1 MAGPI
6 SYNDLFNPLGPGA
19 VELEDFAKAVQGL
32 GRNYKAFSKSLEAD
46 GDRVKTVIA
55 AIVAQAGAMA
65 QQVQSTNLLN
75 EKEVAAMIALRGEV
89 EKLAK
94 ERARLEQ
101 VLAAQAK
108 AQARVK
114 DATTEAT
121 SALRAQQNELREAYA
136 AGDTARIE
144 KAAAAIVKYKTE
156 TNDLSRAVRGA
167 NSELTA
173 ARGSYDALVLEN
185 AKLIASLRALG
196 GGLENGSAEALVLQK
211 QIASNTQTLKMF
223 DESILL
229 FNRNVGNYKD
239 GFGGLVQELAKL
251 QSQQKDLSED
261 SQQYQALEQKR
272 IGFLTAAQRAA
283 ANAGL
288 SYEQAN
294 AKIESYTA
302 AIQPTVNNL
311 VRLEKA
317 QQDVAKSA
325 GADSEEYRKL
335 GFQIQST
342 KKELEAMPAATEQ
355 AGAGFKGVRDQLGFT
370 KEGLVGQLTQL
381 GVGLIGVQAI
391 FAGVGAAFTTD
402 SEFQS
407 ALSSL
412 SALTGATGED
422 LQFLADKAEELGP
435 RVGKSATETLKAFE
449 LIGSAKPELLK
460 SKEALADFTAQ
471 TLLLAAASKEELPA
485 AAEALTSVMNQFQAP
500 AAEATRYVNAL
511 AAGAKEGAATIPQS
525 AAALKYFGVNAATAN
540 ISVEKSVAL
549 IQLLA
554 ERSIKGEQAGTQ
566 LRNVLA
572 KLASGAKE
580 TNPEVVGLSTALDNL
595 GKKNLSTA
603 QYTKLFGLENANT
616 ARVLVEGREKVEAL
630 TVAVTGTQVANEQAA
645 RQLDNVATAGNRFV
659 ATLKNV
665 VINALDPLSRGL
677 GRTLNEFSA
686 LLAKLSGATKSVEE
700 NTAATAANGVASQQ
714 TATAA
719 QALLTRYQDLTA
731 RGVKPAKDGKGELNI
746 ITLQLRDSLGE
757 SAAAIDKETGLLVL
771 NEGATRNLIK
781 QKLLLSNQAVSTLV
795 LEADALKEQQR
806 QQQLSIK
813 AQELE
818 IAGREKALG
827 LTREQARA
835 NIDDY
840 INNAGFGELNEEVA
854 KLSGAT
860 INLDGSRAKLAQT
873 TADYNAKLEGLAKL
887 NARAAYETGLLT
899 STTTAGAEAQK
910 ALAAAAAD
918 TERILDRTAKA
929 QAASGR
935 QDLQFKLADTERAIA
950 GIKKTQDEQSKLYA
964 DGQITQGIFK
974 ASVATTQD
982 QINDLEYKA
991 AITRIGIARQE
1002 RDEKLIAIND
1012 TAIKSK
1018 RAKGITAAEVA
1029 DINNAAAVE
1038 AETVRKAYRN
1048 AKKKVEADFSERIE
1062 VKPLEFK
1069 VVYNAESG
1077 EVAYNRAIQA
1087 SYRLAEREIAVAKEQ
1102 FEQGKINRQTYED
1115 ELFAIRER
1123 AAQRAAQLRK
1133 DYPEDDL
1140 MVYQRN
1146 LEGIRNAEAARESDL
1161 VGQLARREITQ
1172 NEFQK
1177 RASQSRLKAA
1187 NEALELDKKYHR
1199 ATLESQKEAN
1209 DAALAEADRL
1219 TAERVAKIDKIGQY
1233 TQEAE
1238 SAFFAIKGNLIDAD
1252 IQREN
1257 DVYEQQIKVAGDN
1270 VELRTQI
1277 EEKHAKELKR
1287 INYEKAKNERDQAV
1301 VSVAINTAIAVAKA
1315 IAEYGLPFGLIPAG
1329 VALALGI
1336 AQEAVIMSKP
1346 LPSYF
1351 VGRKDGPAEFA
1362 NLAEQGPELV
1372 GQPGTFRVV
1381 AKQGVGYLAAGDKVV
1396 PAPETRRILAQNTIL
1411 EGRLVERQVAQ
1422 RLGLADATDSFDR
1435 PRLSSGQRSTDFEHR
1450 LMQRA
1455 YATDMVVQT
1464 ERLRTS
1470 AATHEAATRAANR
1483 QSDERVIQA
1492 LKKVERAIYEQEYQR
1507 LNENDDLVRR
1517 VHKENS
1523 YQDMINKRY
1532 KGGRGKKD

>member
-1 MAGPI
+1 MSNPI
-6 SYNDLFNPLGPGA
+6 SFNDLFNPLGPGSA
-19 VELEDFAKAVQGL
+19 ELEDFTKAVQGL
-32 GRNYKAFSKSLEAD
+32 SRNYKAFAKTLDAD
-46 GDRVKTVIA
+46 GERVKTVIG
-55 AIVAQAGAMA
+55 AIVAQASSMA
-65 QQVQSTNLLN
+65 QQVQSINLLN
-75 EKEVAAMIALRGEV
+75 EKERVGMMALAAEA
-89 EKLAK
+89 EKLK
-94 ERARLEQ
+94 NERLRLEA
-101 VLAAQAK
+101 VLLAQAK
-108 AQARVK
+108 AQQVVN
-114 DATTEAT
+114 DATRQAQ
-121 SALRAQQNELREAYA
+121 SAQRALQNELREAYA
-136 AGDTARIE
+136 AQDTARID
-144 KAAAAIVKYKTE
+144 KAAAAIKQYKGE
-156 TNDLSRAVRGA
+156 TLELSRAVRGA

-173 ARGSYDALVLEN
+173 ARGSYEALVLEN

-196 GGLENGSAEALVLQK
+196 GGLENGSAEALALQK
-211 QIASNTQTLKMF
+211 QIAANTQTLKTF
-223 DESILL
+223 DESILI

-251 QSQQKDLSED
+251 QTQQKGLSED

-272 IGFLTAAQRAA
+272 IGFLTAAQKAA

-325 GADSEEYRKL
+325 GVDSEEYRKL

-342 KKELEAMPAATEQ
+342 KKELESIPAATEQ
-355 AGAGFKGVRDQLGFT
+355 AGAGFKNVRDQLGFT

-449 LIGSAKPELLK
+449 LIGSAKPELLD
-460 SKEALADFTAQ
+460 SKEALAAFTEQ
-471 TLLLAAASKEELPA
+471 VLLLSAASGDDLPA
-485 AAEALTSVMNQFQAP
+485 AAEALTGVMNQFQAP
-500 AAEATRYVNAL
+500 AEQATRYVNAL

-580 TNPEVVGLSTALDNL
+580 TNPEMVGLSTALDNL

-630 TVAVTGTQVANEQAA
+630 TVAVTGTGVANEQAA
-645 RQLDNVATAGNRFV
+645 RQLDNVATAGNRFI

-686 LLAKLSGATKSVEE
+686 LLGKLSGATKSVQE
-700 NTAATAANGVASQQ
+700 NTAATAANGLANQQ
-714 TATAA
+714 TATTA
-719 QALLTRYQDLTA
+719 QALLDRYQQLTA
-731 RGVKPAKDGKGELNI
+731 KGVKPAKDGKGELNL

-795 LEADALKEQQR
+795 LEADALKEQER
-806 QQQLSIK
+806 QQKQSIK
-813 AQELE
+813 QQEAD
-818 IAGREKALG
+818 IVNREKLLG

-835 NIDDY
+835 NVDDY
-840 INNAGFGELNEEVA
+840 VNNSGFGELNEDVA

-860 INLDGSRAKLAQT
+860 INLEGSRRKLAQT
-873 TADYNAKLEGLAKL
+873 TADYNTKLEGLAKL

-899 STTTAGAEAQK
+899 SNTTAGAVAQK
-910 ALAAAAAD
+910 ALGDAAAD
-918 TERILDRTAKA
+918 TDRILDRTAKA
-929 QAASGR
+929 RAADGR
-935 QDLQFKLADTERAIA
+935 QDLQFQLADTERAIA
-950 GIKKTQDEQSKLYA
+950 NIKKTQEEQSKLYA
-964 DGQITQGIFK
+964 DGQITQGVFK

-982 QINDLEYKA
+982 QINDLEYKG
-991 AITRIGIARQE
+991 AIIRIGIARKE

-1012 TAIKSK
+1012 TATRAK
-1018 RAKGITAAEVA
+1018 RAKGISAAEVA

-1038 AETVRKAYRN
+1038 ANTVRKAYKN

-1069 VVYNAESG
+1069 VAYNVESG
-1077 EVAYNRAIQA
+1077 EVAYNRAVNA
-1087 SYRLAEREIAVAKEQ
+1087 SYRLAEREAADTKAQ
-1102 FEQGKINRQTYED
+1102 FEAGKISRQAYED

-1133 DYPEDDL
+1133 DYPEDQL
-1140 MVYQRN
+1140 VVYQRS
-1146 LEGIRNAEAARESDL
+1146 LDGIRNAESARGTEL

-1172 NEFQK
+1172 NEYAK

-1187 NEALELDKKYHR
+1187 NDALALDKQYHR
-1199 ATLESQKEAN
+1199 DTLASQKEAN

-1219 TAERVAKIDKIGQY
+1219 TAERIAKIEKIGQY

-1257 DVYEQQIKVAGDN
+1257 DAYAQRSKVAGDN
-1270 VELRTQI
+1270 AALRTQI
-1277 EEKHAKELKR
+1277 EEEHDKRLKKL
-1287 INYEKAKNERDQAV
+1287 NYDKAKAERDQAAI
-1301 VSVAINTAIAVAKA
+1301 SVAISTAVAVAKA
-1315 IAEYGLPFGLIPAG
+1315 IADYGLPYGLIPAAI
-1329 VALALGI
+1329 ALALG
-1336 AQEAVIMSKP
+1336 AVQEAVILSKP
-1346 LPSYF
+1346 LPSYYK
-1351 VGRKDGPAEFA
+1351 GRENGPAEFA

-1396 PAPETRRILAQNTIL
+1396 TAPETRRILSENTIL
-1411 EGRLVERQVAQ
+1411 EGRIVERQVAQ
-1422 RLGLADATDSFDR
+1422 RLGYRDQQGT
-1435 PRLSSGQRSTDFEHR
+1435 LSQSYSAAIVQPADFE
-1450 LMQRA
+1450 QRIA
-1455 YATDMVVQT
+1455 QRQYSADMDRQT
-1464 ERLRTS
+1464 ERLRVGQK
-1470 AATHEAATRAANR
+1470 AQQEAALAASR
-1483 QSDERVIQA
+1483 KSDARV
-1492 LKKVERAIYEQEYQR
+1492 VEELQQVRKAIEEQEYLR
-1507 LNENDDLVRR
+1507 RGELNDIVGTR
-1517 VHKENS
+1517 KKGNS
-1523 YQDMINKRY
+1523 RQQFLNNRY
-1532 KGGRGKKD
+1532 LGD

>member
-6 SYNDLFNPLGPGA
+6 SYNDLFNPLGPGSA
-19 VELEDFAKAVQGL
+19 ELDEFAKAVQGL
-32 GRNYKAFSKSLEAD
+32 SRNYKAFSKSLDAD
-46 GDRVKTVIA
+46 SDRVKTVIG
-55 AIVAQAGAMA
+55 AIVAQASTMM
-65 QQVQSTNLLN
+65 QQVKSINLLN
-75 EKEVAAMIALRGEV
+75 ETERAGMAALAVEA
-89 EKLAK
+89 EKLK
-94 ERARLEQ
+94 NERLRLET

-136 AGDTARIE
+136 AQDTARIE
-144 KAAAAIVKYKTE
+144 KAAAAIVKYKAE
-156 TNDLSRAVRGA
+156 TLDLSRAVRGA

-196 GGLENGSAEALVLQK
+196 GGLENGSAEALALQK
-211 QIASNTQTLKMF
+211 QIAANTQTLKSF
-223 DESILL
+223 DESILI

-251 QSQQKDLSED
+251 QTQQKGLSED

-325 GADSEEYRKL
+325 GTDSEEYRKL

-342 KKELEAMPAATEQ
+342 KKELESIPAATEA
-355 AGAGFKGVRDQLGFT
+355 AGKGFGGVREQLGFS
-370 KEGLVGQLTQL
+370 KDGLVGQLTQL

-391 FAGVGAAFTTD
+391 FSGVGAAFSTD

-435 RVGKSATETLKAFE
+435 KVGKSATETLKAFE
-449 LIGSAKPELLK
+449 LIGSAKPELLD
-460 SKEALADFTAQ
+460 SKEALASFTEQA
-471 TLLLAAASKEELPA
+471 LLLAAASGDDLPA
-485 AAEALTSVMNQFQAP
+485 AAEALTGVMNQFQAP
-500 AAEATRYVNAL
+500 AEQTTRYVNAL

-572 KLASGAKE
+572 KLAAGSKE
-580 TNPEVVGLSTALDNL
+580 TNPEVVGLATALDNL

-630 TVAVTGTQVANEQAA
+630 TVAVTGTSVANEQAA
-645 RQLDNVATAGNRFV
+645 RQLDNVATAGNRFA
-659 ATLKNV
+659 ATVKNI

-686 LLAKLSGATKSVEE
+686 LLGKLTGSTKSVQE
-700 NTAATAANGVASQQ
+700 NTAATAANGLANQQ
-714 TATAA
+714 TATSA
-719 QALLTRYQDLTA
+719 QVLLDRYVQLTA
-731 RGVKPAKDGKGELNI
+731 KGVKPAKDGKGELNI

-806 QQQLSIK
+806 QQELSIK

-818 IAGREKALG
+818 IVGREKVLG

-835 NIDDY
+835 QVDDY
-840 INNAGFGELNEEVA
+840 VNNAGFGELNENVA

-860 INLDGSRAKLAQT
+860 INLDASRAKLAQT
-873 TADYNAKLEGLAKL
+873 TADYNTKLEGLAKL

-899 STTTAGAEAQK
+899 SSTTAGAEAQK
-910 ALAAAAAD
+910 VLGAAAAD
-918 TERILDRTAKA
+918 TERILDRAAKA
-929 QAASGR
+929 RAADGR
-935 QDLQFKLADTERAIA
+935 QDLQFQLADTDRAIA
-950 GIKKTQDEQSKLYA
+950 GIKKTQDEQGKLYA

-991 AITRIGIARQE
+991 AIIRIGIARKE

-1012 TAIKSK
+1012 TATKAK
-1018 RAKGITAAEVA
+1018 RAKGISAEEVA
-1029 DINNAAAVE
+1029 DINNAAAIE

-1048 AKKKVEADFSERIE
+1048 AKKKVETDFSERVE

-1069 VVYNAESG
+1069 VAYNAESG
-1077 EVAYNRAIQA
+1077 EVAYKRAIQA
-1087 SYRLAEREIAVAKEQ
+1087 SYQLAERETADTKAR
-1102 FEQGKINRQTYED
+1102 FEQGKISRQAYED

-1133 DYPEDDL
+1133 DYPEDEL
-1140 MVYQRN
+1140 VVYQRS
-1146 LEGIRNAEAARESDL
+1146 LEGIRNAESARESEL

-1199 ATLESQKEAN
+1199 STLESQKEAN
-1209 DAALAEADRL
+1209 NAALAEADRL
-1219 TAERVAKIDKIGQY
+1219 KAERIAKIEEIGQY
-1233 TQEAE
+1233 SQQAE

-1257 DVYEQQIKVAGDN
+1257 DAYSQQIKVAGDN
-1270 VELRTQI
+1270 AALKTKI
-1277 EEKHAKELKR
+1277 EEEHDKRLKKL
-1287 INYEKAKNERDQAV
+1287 NYDKGLRPSATRPLFQSL
-1301 VSVAINTAIAVAKA
+1301 SV
-1315 IAEYGLPFGLIPAG
+1315 LPSPWR
-1329 VALALGI
+1329 
-1336 AQEAVIMSKP
+1336 KP
-1346 LPSYF
+1346 LPIMACPT
-1351 VGRKDGPAEFA
+1351 V
-1362 NLAEQGPELV
+1362 
-1372 GQPGTFRVV
+1372 
-1381 AKQGVGYLAAGDKVV
+1381 
-1396 PAPETRRILAQNTIL
+1396 
-1411 EGRLVERQVAQ
+1411 
-1422 RLGLADATDSFDR
+1422 
-1435 PRLSSGQRSTDFEHR
+1435 
-1450 LMQRA
+1450 
-1455 YATDMVVQT
+1455 
-1464 ERLRTS
+1464 
-1470 AATHEAATRAANR
+1470 
-1483 QSDERVIQA
+1483 
-1492 LKKVERAIYEQEYQR
+1492 
-1507 LNENDDLVRR
+1507 
-1517 VHKENS
+1517 
-1523 YQDMINKRY
+1523 
-1532 KGGRGKKD
+1532 

>member
-1 MAGPI
+1 MADNPI
-6 SYNDLFNPLGPGA
+6 SFNDLFSPLGPGTT
-19 VELEDFAKAVQGL
+19 ELDDFTKAVAAL
-32 GRNYKAFSKSLEAD
+32 SRNYKAFSKNLDSD
-46 GDRVKTVIA
+46 GERVKTVMA
-55 AIVAQAGAMA
+55 ALS
-65 QQVQSTNLLN
+65 VQSGQLRSQAADINLLN
-75 EKEVAAMIALRGEV
+75 EKERAGIAALTAEAL
-89 EKLAK
+89 KLVQ
-94 ERARLEQ
+94 ERQRLEV

-136 AGDTARIE
+136 AQDTARVE
-144 KAAAAIVKYKTE
+144 KAATAILKYKAE
-156 TNDLSRAVRGA
+156 TLDLSRAVRGA

-196 GGLENGSAEALVLQK
+196 GGLENGSAEALALQK
-211 QIASNTQTLKMF
+211 QIAANTQTLKTF
-223 DESILL
+223 DESILI

-251 QSQQKDLSED
+251 QTQQKGLSED

-272 IGFLTAAQRAA
+272 IGFLTAAQKAA
-283 ANAGL
+283 ASAGL
-288 SYEQAN
+288 SYEQTN

-325 GADSEEYRKL
+325 GVDSEEYRKL

-342 KKELEAMPAATEQ
+342 KKELESMPAATEQ

-370 KEGLVGQLTQL
+370 KDGLVGQLTQL

-391 FAGVGAAFTTD
+391 FTGVGVAFTTD

-435 RVGKSATETLKAFE
+435 KVGKSATETLKAFE
-449 LIGSAKPELLK
+449 LIGSAKPELLD
-460 SKEALADFTAQ
+460 SKEALASFTEQ
-471 TLLLAAASKEELPA
+471 VLLLAAASGDELPA
-485 AAEALTSVMNQFQAP
+485 AAEALTGVMNQFQAP
-500 AAEATRYVNAL
+500 AEEATRYVNAL

-580 TNPEVVGLSTALDNL
+580 TNPEMVGLSTALDNL

-630 TVAVTGTQVANEQAA
+630 TVAVTGTSVANEQAA
-645 RQLDNVATAGNRFV
+645 RQLDNVATAGNRFI

-686 LLAKLSGATKSVEE
+686 LLGKLSGATKSVQE
-700 NTAATAANGVASQQ
+700 NTAATAANGLANQQ
-714 TATAA
+714 TATTA
-719 QALLTRYQDLTA
+719 QALLDRYQQLTA
-731 RGVKPAKDGKGELNI
+731 KGVKPAKDGKGELNI

-771 NEGATRNLIK
+771 NEGATQRLIK

-818 IAGREKALG
+818 IAGREKALN

-835 NIDDY
+835 QVDDY
-840 INNAGFGELNEEVA
+840 ANNSGFGELNADVA

-860 INLDGSRAKLAQT
+860 INLEGSRRKLAQT
-873 TADYNAKLEGLAKL
+873 TADYNTKLEGLAKL

-910 ALAAAAAD
+910 ALGTAAAETD
-918 TERILDRTAKA
+918 RILDRTAKA
-929 QAASGR
+929 RAADGR
-935 QDLQFKLADTERAIA
+935 QDLQFQLADTERAIT
-950 GIKKTQDEQSKLYA
+950 GIKKTQEEQSRLYT

-982 QINDLEYKA
+982 QINELEYKA
-991 AITRIGIARQE
+991 AIIRIGIARKE

-1012 TAIKSK
+1012 TATKAK
-1018 RAKGITAAEVA
+1018 RAKGITAAEVT
-1029 DINNAAAVE
+1029 DINNAAAIE
-1038 AETVRKAYRN
+1038 ANTTRKAYLN
-1048 AKKKVEADFSERIE
+1048 ARKKVQADFSERLEI
-1062 VKPLEFK
+1062 KPLEFK
-1069 VVYNAESG
+1069 VAYSVESG
-1077 EVAYNRAIQA
+1077 EVAYKRAVSA
-1087 SYRLAEREIAVAKEQ
+1087 SYRLAEQEIADTKAR
-1102 FEQGKINRQTYED
+1102 FDAGKINRQTYED
-1115 ELFAIRER
+1115 EVYAIRER

-1140 MVYQRN
+1140 VVYQRN
-1146 LEGIRNAEAARESDL
+1146 LEGIRNAESARDTEL
-1161 VGQLARREITQ
+1161 VGQLARREISQ
-1172 NEFQK
+1172 NEFAK

-1199 ATLESQKEAN
+1199 DTLTSQKEAN

-1219 TAERVAKIDKIGQY
+1219 TAERIAKIDKIGQY
-1233 TQEAE
+1233 AQLAE
-1238 SAFFAIKGNLIDAD
+1238 NAFFTIKGNLLDAE

-1257 DVYEQQIKVAGDN
+1257 EAYEQRIKVAGDN
-1270 VELRTQI
+1270 AALRTQI
-1277 EEKHAKELKR
+1277 EEKHQKELKR
-1287 INYEKAKNERDQAV
+1287 LNYEKAKNDREAALFSIAIDTAV
-1301 VSVAINTAIAVAKA
+1301 AVAKA
-1315 IAEYGLPFGLIPAG
+1315 IAQYGLPFGLIPAG
-1329 VALALGI
+1329 AALVLGGLQ
-1336 AQEAVIMSKP
+1336 AAVVLSKP
-1346 LPSYF
+1346 LPAYF
-1351 VGRKDGPAEFA
+1351 KGRADGPAEWA

-1381 AKQGVGYLAAGDKVV
+1381 AKQGIGYLAAGDKVV
-1396 PAPETRRILAQNTIL
+1396 TAPETRQILAQNTIL

-1422 RLGLADATDSFDR
+1422 RLGTPNFTAS
-1435 PRLSSGQRSTDFEHR
+1435 RLSVGMDNVAFEQR
-1450 LMQRA
+1450 LMQRQ
-1455 YATDMVVQT
+1455 YGNDLEQQT
-1464 ERLRTS
+1464 IRLRTS
-1470 AATHEAATRAANR
+1470 AVAHEAANRAADR
-1483 QSDERVIQA
+1483 QSDERILQA

-1507 LNENDDLVRR
+1507 YNENEDLVRR
-1517 VHKENS
+1517 VHKENGWN
-1523 YQDMINKRY
+1523 DVVNRRY
-1532 KGGRGKKD
+1532 KRLGRGKTN

>member
-1 MAGPI
+1 MADNPI
-6 SYNDLFNPLGPGA
+6 AFNDLFSPLGPGTA
-19 VELEDFAKAVQGL
+19 ELEEFTKAVQGL
-32 GRNYKAFSKSLEAD
+32 SRNYKNFSKNIDAD
-46 GDRVKTVIA
+46 GERVKTVIA
-55 AIVAQAGAMA
+55 AIVAQTGSLRA
-65 QQVQSTNLLN
+65 QITGINLLN
-75 EKEVAAMIALRGEV
+75 EKERASMAAMAAEA
-89 EKLAK
+89 EKLK
-94 ERARLEQ
+94 NERLRLQE

-136 AGDTARIE
+136 AQDTARIE
-144 KAAAAIVKYKTE
+144 KAAAAILKYKAE
-156 TNDLSRAVRGA
+156 TLDLSRAVRGA

-185 AKLIASLRALG
+185 AKLIASLRALE
-196 GGLENGSAEALVLQK
+196 GGLENGSAEALALQK
-211 QIASNTQTLKMF
+211 QIAANTQTLKTF
-223 DESILL
+223 DESILI

-251 QSQQKDLSED
+251 QTQQKGLSED

-325 GADSEEYRKL
+325 GVDSEEYRKL

-342 KKELEAMPAATEQ
+342 KRELEAIPAATEQ
-355 AGAGFKGVRDQLGFT
+355 AGAGFKNVRDQLGFT
-370 KEGLVGQLTQL
+370 KDGLIGQLTQL

-391 FAGVGAAFTTD
+391 FTGVGAAFTTD

-435 RVGKSATETLKAFE
+435 KVGKSATETLKAFE
-449 LIGSAKPELLK
+449 LIGSAKPELLD
-460 SKEALADFTAQ
+460 SKEALASFTEQ
-471 TLLLAAASKEELPA
+471 VLLLSAASGDELPA
-485 AAEALTSVMNQFQAP
+485 AAEALTGVMNQFQAP
-500 AAEATRYVNAL
+500 AEEATRYVNAL

-580 TNPEVVGLSTALDNL
+580 TNPEMVGLSTALDNL

-630 TVAVTGTQVANEQAA
+630 TVAVTGTGVANEQAA
-645 RQLDNVATAGNRFV
+645 RQLDNISTAGNRFV
-659 ATLKNV
+659 ATVKNM
-665 VINALDPLSRGL
+665 VINALAPFSRGL
-677 GRTLNEFSA
+677 GRTLNEISA
-686 LLAKLSGATKSVEE
+686 LLGKLSGATKSVQE
-700 NTAATAANGVASQQ
+700 NTAATAANGLANQQ
-714 TATAA
+714 TATTA
-719 QALLTRYQDLTA
+719 QALLDRYQQLTA
-731 RGVKPAKDGKGELNI
+731 KGVKPTKDGKGELNI

-781 QKLLLSNQAVSTLV
+781 QKVLLSNQAVSTLV

-806 QQQLSIK
+806 QQELSIK

-818 IAGREKALG
+818 IAGREKVLG

-835 NIDDY
+835 QVDDY
-840 INNAGFGELNEEVA
+840 ANTAGFGELNADVA

-860 INLDGSRAKLAQT
+860 INLEGSRRQLAQT
-873 TADYNAKLEGLAKL
+873 TADYNTKLEGLAKL
-887 NARAAYETGLLT
+887 NARAAYETGLFNNV
-899 STTTAGAEAQK
+899 TTAGAEAQK
-910 ALAAAAAD
+910 ALGAAAAETD
-918 TERILDRTAKA
+918 RILDRAAKA
-929 QAASGR
+929 RAAGGR
-935 QDLQFKLADTERAIA
+935 QDLQFQLSDTERAIA

-991 AITRIGIARQE
+991 AIIRIGIARKE

-1012 TAIKSK
+1012 TATKAK
-1018 RAKGITAAEVA
+1018 RAKGITSAEVA
-1029 DINNAAAVE
+1029 DISAAAAIE
-1038 AETVRKAYRN
+1038 ADTTRKAYLN
-1048 AKKKVEADFSERIE
+1048 ARKKVQADFSERIE
-1062 VKPLEFK
+1062 IKPLEFK

-1077 EVAYNRAIQA
+1077 EVAYKRAIQA
-1087 SYRLAEREIAVAKEQ
+1087 SYRLAEQETADTKAR
-1102 FEQGKINRQTYED
+1102 FEAGKINRQTYED

-1140 MVYQRN
+1140 VVYQRN
-1146 LEGIRNAEAARESDL
+1146 LEGIRNTESARETEL
-1161 VGQLARREITQ
+1161 VGQLARRELTQ
-1172 NEFQK
+1172 NEFAK
-1177 RASQSRLKAA
+1177 RASQNRIKAA

-1199 ATLESQKEAN
+1199 DTLASQKEAN

-1219 TAERVAKIDKIGQY
+1219 TAERIAKIEKIGY
-1233 TQEAE
+1233 YAQEAE
-1238 SAFFAIKGNLIDAD
+1238 NAFFAIKGNLIEAD
-1252 IQREN
+1252 IKREN
-1257 DVYEQQIKVAGDN
+1257 DSYAQQIKVAGDN
-1270 VELRTQI
+1270 AALKTKI
-1277 EEKHAKELKR
+1277 EEDHAKRLAKL
-1287 INYEKAKNERDQAV
+1287 NYDKAKAERDNALF
-1301 VSVAINTAIAVAKA
+1301 SIAISTAVAIAKA
-1315 IAEYGLPFGLIPAG
+1315 FAEYPFPFSLIPAG
-1329 VALALGI
+1329 IAAAEGAL
-1336 AQEAVIMSKP
+1336 QSVVVNSKP

-1351 VGRKDGPAEFA
+1351 VGREDGPAEFA
-1362 NLAEQGPELV
+1362 NLAERGPELV

-1381 AKQGVGYLAAGDKVV
+1381 AKQGIGYLAAGDKVV
-1396 PAPETRRILAQNTIL
+1396 PAEETRQILAQNTIL
-1411 EGRLVERQVAQ
+1411 EGRLVERQVAK
-1422 RLGLADATDSFDR
+1422 RLGIYDIAGSFAR
-1435 PRLSSGQRSTDFEHR
+1435 PMPSGSMGNVAFEQQ
-1450 LMQRA
+1450 LMQRQ
-1455 YATDMVVQT
+1455 YSNDLEQQT
-1464 ERLRTS
+1464 VRLRTS
-1470 AATHEAATRAANR
+1470 AVAREQAQYRAAQQTN
-1483 QSDERVIQA
+1483 QEVIAKLDQVRKA
-1492 LKKVERAIYEQEYQR
+1492 VQEQEQLRLTEDGLERWQR
-1507 LNENDDLVRR
+1507 KGNTWTHIVN
-1517 VHKENS
+1517 
-1523 YQDMINKRY
+1523 QRY
-1532 KGGRGKKD
+1532 KHGRGTTK